1 MRWSEIDLRQKV
13 WTLPAD
19 RSKNGYAHEVPLSK
33 AAMDI
38 LQQVPRFLRS
48 DYVFTTNGRSAV
60 SGFGRAK
67 DRYERAVARKDWRV
81 HDLRRTAASGMAR
94 IGIPPHVIEKVLN
107 HRTGVI
113 SGVAAVY
120 NRYGYID
127 EKREA
132 LERWSQWVLERSTT
146 QRRASTAPLIAG

>member
-1 MRWSEIDLRQKV
+1 MKKILLSRRFTFEEGEVKLALCAGRRWILRQKV

-60 SGFGRAK
+60 SGFQDVPKIATNAPSPEKIGVFTTSGGRLRQA
-67 DRYERAVARKDWRV
+67 W
-81 HDLRRTAASGMAR
+81 LGLGFRRTSSR
-94 IGIPPHVIEKVLN
+94 
-107 HRTGVI
+107 
-113 SGVAAVY
+113 
-120 NRYGYID
+120 RY
-127 EKREA
+127 
-132 LERWSQWVLERSTT
+132 
-146 QRRASTAPLIAG
+146 